1 MSDKTLRDE
10 LVERL
15 CKLDGQKR
23 LLLCLA
29 VLRCMIHAAKEG
41 KYRDNRKRKNKAEL
55 KYLNLLAEAV
65 SELIENSEAD
75 NRVEVFTKKFD
86 SMTFDEYSVIPLA
99 AHSIYYYIDVTRER
113 NHSLMYSIALSSYV
127 WAILHNADTFMRVC
141 GVAGAEGLL
150 VQECNEILN
159 LDSIVENA
167 LLVD

>member
-1 MSDKTLRDE
+1 MSNNTLRDE
-10 LVERL
+10 LVEKL
-15 CKLDGQKR
+15 CTLDEQR
-23 LLLCLA
+23 RMLLCLA
-29 VLRCMIHAAKEG
+29 ILRCMVHAAKEG
-41 KYRDNRKRKNKAEL
+41 KYRDNRKRKNKSEL

-75 NRVEVFTKKFD
+75 NRVEVFTEKFD
-86 SMTFDEYSVIPLA
+86 SMTFEYSVIPLA

-127 WAILHNADTFMRVC
+127 WAILHNAASFIQVC